1 MLGKSTSYCYIKE
14 EKKTR
19 GIFITLAL
27 ADRRKATQ
35 NICISWPCLSCS
47 SIDFASKAGIP
58 NVYGFPFFW
67 YFSPINE
74 LFFVLHSD
82 LNSCF

>member
-58 NVYGFPFFW
+58 ECVWFSFF
-67 YFSPINE
+67 FFF
-74 LFFVLHSD
+74 LFGIFD
-82 LNSCF
+82 L